1 MNSKENK
8 GKAGN
13 KKYTT
18 KPKQGTNTKPA
29 ATETQTQCIKGNA
42 SSYIYSISRVHK
54 KYSD

>member
-18 KPKQGTNTKPA
+18 KPKQGTYTKPA
-29 ATETQTQCIKGNA
+29 ATETQTPA
-42 SSYIYSISRVHK
+42 
-54 KYSD
+54 